1 MRERAEVQENVIVTK
16 EGHYEFYRESR
27 GVDILKQTITPL
39 EFYTTRWIGDNID
52 MRKKYEEFY
61 ARVYADLMFNIFN
74 KSNKFGHLN
83 VNLSVC
89 DPKDIYLDSN
99 NHDSTLLIEKY
110 GYKIELIISEFKK
123 IMEEKPGFIS
133 LEKKSPYKYYLNYLG
148 VSSIEFSFK
157 STLPMDGSDKEFLG
171 NEYYLEN
178 VANMFIF
185 DYDYIHNITNG
196 KVQRKYMETIFTPQV
211 LKVYTDKYLRCIGRE
226 KLDNIL
232 NCIIIED
239 DKYSYPFAS
248 FVYRDFYKLEDS
260 YTFINRSKE
269 YVIFNYI
276 KNENA
281 KKEFMQKLYNESCDY
296 SKASDNSVVT
306 CFGIVDESIGKEK
319 IKKID
324 YSKWLLDIE
333 KEFDEIKGSEKNVM
347 RRCQLL
353 EMMSTIRQ
361 FIKEEREKQAL
372 NSCEEKIYPC
382 DLTCLIT
389 NEQFLSKNN
398 IVYSNHSWNI
408 IYGTRYEQKLTLN
421 IFGDPN
427 KPKDNDIFIIEN
439 FVEKQYEILI
449 YKSGKFLFTS
459 NMCEECTM
467 DILEGFE
474 YRGKLYSFELI
485 KTNLIVKRFY
495 RNIDKFTIIF

>member
-1 MRERAEVQENVIVTK
+1 MSERTEVQENVILTK
-16 EGHYEFYRESR
+16 EGHYEFYRESK
-27 GVDILKQTITPL
+27 GIDILEQTIKPL
-39 EFYTTRWIGDNID
+39 EFYTTTWIGDKTTD
-52 MRKKYEEFY
+52 MRKKYEGFY
-61 ARVYADLMFNIFN
+61 ARVYATLMANIFD

-123 IMEEKPGFIS
+123 IMEEKLGFIS
-133 LEKKSPYKYYLNYLG
+133 LEKKSPYKYYLNYWG

-157 STLPMDGSDKEFLG
+157 STLPMDGSNKEFLG

-196 KVQRKYMETIFTPQV
+196 KVKLKYMETIFTPQV

-239 DKYSYPFAS
+239 DKYSYPF
-248 FVYRDFYKLEDS
+248 VYRDFYKLEDS

-269 YVIFNYI
+269 YVTFNYI

-281 KKEFMQKLYNESCDY
+281 EKEFMQKINNEPSDY
-296 SKASDNSVVT
+296 SKASNNSVTT
-306 CFGIVDESIGKEK
+306 CFGIVDEPIGKEK
-319 IKKID
+319 NKKID

-361 FIKEEREKQAL
+361 FIKEEKE
-372 NSCEEKIYPC
+372 
-382 DLTCLIT
+382 
-389 NEQFLSKNN
+389 
-398 IVYSNHSWNI
+398 H
-408 IYGTRYEQKLTLN
+408 
-421 IFGDPN
+421 
-427 KPKDNDIFIIEN
+427 DN
-439 FVEKQYEILI
+439 
-449 YKSGKFLFTS
+449 
-459 NMCEECTM
+459 
-467 DILEGFE
+467 
-474 YRGKLYSFELI
+474 
-485 KTNLIVKRFY
+485 
-495 RNIDKFTIIF
+495 